1 MSSLRLSLFAALLSG
16 LAASAAIDGTIIN
29 ATTGMP
35 QPGVVIN
42 LIHPSSENGMETL
55 ATAKSDA
62 QGHFKLD
69 KDLPPPPAILQSDY
83 QGVQYNMVLP
93 PGSQTSGVKVSVYEA
108 TSKAAN
114 ASLALQHL
122 IVLDPSAANIHV
134 SETFLAQNTGKT
146 TFSDPD
152 KGSIQVYLPKE
163 AKDGAKVTIQAPN
176 GMPITRSPEK
186 TPQAGVFKVGYPIK
200 PGETQYNV
208 DYTLPASQKF
218 NGKVLGQA
226 KTLIVTAESVK
237 LSGGQ
242 LQDDGLKD
250 LGQDGPRAHVYEV
263 TAGPGA
269 AYELGIEGTGTLEA
283 SSGGSNDSQ
292 PSEAEGGPPQPKAG
306 PAKLY
311 DRLGWVLGLA
321 FGILA
326 LGGTVL
332 YRRSPGPEHPAA

>member
-1 MSSLRLSLFAALLSG
+1 MSLRLSLFAALLSG
-16 LAASAAIDGTIIN
+16 LAANAAIDGTVIN

-35 QPGVVIN
+35 QSGVTIN

-62 QGHFKLD
+62 QGQFKLD

-93 PGSQTSGVKVSVYEA
+93 PGSQTSGVRVSVYDA
-108 TSKAAN
+108 TSKAAD

-146 TFSDPD
+146 TFSDPA

-163 AKDGAKVTIQAPN
+163 AQEGAKVTIQAPN

-186 TPQAGVFKVGYPIK
+186 TSQSGVFKVGYPIK

-218 NGKVLGQA
+218 SGKVLGQA

-237 LSGGQ
+237 LSGDQ
-242 LQDDGLKD
+242 LKDDGIKD

-263 TAGPGA
+263 TAEPGA

-283 SSGGSNDSQ
+283 GGGGESQ

-311 DRLGWVLGLA
+311 DRLGWVLALA
-321 FGILA
+321 FGILG
-326 LGGTVL
+326 LGGAVL
-332 YRRSPGPEHPAA
+332 YRKGSGPAQPAA